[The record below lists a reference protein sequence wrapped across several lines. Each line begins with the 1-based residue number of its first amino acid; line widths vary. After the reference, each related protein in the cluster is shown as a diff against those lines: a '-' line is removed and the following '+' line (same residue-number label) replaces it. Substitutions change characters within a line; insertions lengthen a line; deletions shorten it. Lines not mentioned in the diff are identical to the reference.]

1 MTRIMGLDVGDKTV
15 GVAISDPLFV
25 TAQPYE
31 TIKRRKAKFDIDRIE
46 EIINDKEISLI
57 VVGLPKNMNNTIGP
71 QSMKVMS
78 FVDLIKKRIDIDIV
92 YEDDIESLR
101 LKMRYEVVPLIK
113 EYIKDGILRGKK
125 DDEHYFNSWM
135 DAKCYLPKLSED
147 SEDLVE

>member
-92 YEDDIESLR
+92 YEDER
-101 LKMRYEVVPLIK
+101 LTTVQSEAVLIDMNVRRENRK
-113 EYIKDGILRGKK
+113 THIDKIAASFILQ
-125 DDEHYFNSWM
+125 S
-135 DAKCYLPKLSED
+135 YLDRRSNG
-147 SEDLVE
+147 